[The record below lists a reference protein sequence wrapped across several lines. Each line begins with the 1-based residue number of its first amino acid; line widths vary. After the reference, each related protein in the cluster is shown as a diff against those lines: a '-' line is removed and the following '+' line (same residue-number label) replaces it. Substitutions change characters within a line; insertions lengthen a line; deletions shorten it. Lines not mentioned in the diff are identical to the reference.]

1 MEDSLTSGF
10 ATATELTHSMDCR
23 SLDKQWCISLHCLWF
38 PEHAGI
44 LCSVTCSH
52 QTNTMPRLA
61 WQSQARQDYT
71 SAAPWRRGRRKWQ
84 PTPVVL
90 PGKFHGQRN
99 LAATVHGVAESATTE
114 HVSTAPPAWLFP
126 SNPWLEG
133 ELKINLI

>member
-61 WQSQARQDYT
+61 WQPQARQDYSNLCST
-71 SAAPWRRGRRKWQ
+71 MEKGEKEMATHSSSLAWKIPW
-84 PTPVVL
+84 TEE
-90 PGKFHGQRN
+90 PGGYSSWGCR
-99 LAATVHGVAESATTE
+99 
-114 HVSTAPPAWLFP
+114 VSHD
-126 SNPWLEG
+126 
-133 ELKINLI
+133 